1 MANKDANFAES
12 LEEFKKLPAAT
23 QKKGFDTMLESI
35 KADSSDKEIASTIKE
50 VIYWSILFFFFLFF

>member
-12 LEEFKKLPAAT
+12 LEKFKKLPAAT

-50 VIYWSILFFFFLFF
+50 VIYWV

>member
-12 LEEFKKLPAAT
+12 LEKFKKLPAAT

-50 VIYWSILFFFFLFF
+50 VIYWVANVG